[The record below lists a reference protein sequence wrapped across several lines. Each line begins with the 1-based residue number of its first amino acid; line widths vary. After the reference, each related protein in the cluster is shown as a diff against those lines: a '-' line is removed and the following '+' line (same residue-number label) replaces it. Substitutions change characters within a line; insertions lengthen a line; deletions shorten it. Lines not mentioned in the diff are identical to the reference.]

1 MLPIS
6 HLDCYSKFRQQ
17 CETLLQET
25 DPRTIKSSTESLQQ
39 NFQTEI
45 APLNLDELDENDPIL
60 ESRVRSLHVELDKQL
75 RLLKM
80 DATFL
85 QTAKQAETIQQRLGQ
100 VRDRLTTMIGYCKIL
115 LGETSGDQ

>member
-6 HLDCYSKFRQQ
+6 HLDRYSEFRQQ

-25 DPRTIKSSTESLQQ
+25 DLRTIKSSTGSLQQ
-39 NFQTEI
+39 NFQTKI
-45 APLNLDELDENDPIL
+45 APLNLEEIDPTL

-75 RLLKM
+75 RLLNM

-115 LGETSGDQ
+115 LGETSSDQ